1 MVDEQASCIY
11 RDTDG
16 RLRVLWLHA
25 EEPTVLQY
33 ITAMVI
39 KPGFSSSQKRML
51 LAELSSCR

>member
-25 EEPTVLQY
+25 GEPTVLQY

-51 LAELSSCR
+51 LAECR